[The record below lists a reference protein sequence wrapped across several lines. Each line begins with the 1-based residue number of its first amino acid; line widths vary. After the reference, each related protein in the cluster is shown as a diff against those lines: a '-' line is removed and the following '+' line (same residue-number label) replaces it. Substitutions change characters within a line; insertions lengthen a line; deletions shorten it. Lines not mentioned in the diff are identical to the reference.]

1 MMEESNG
8 DKLFGQLYDIV
19 NGQKTVS
26 QNDKDNL
33 PENQLKE
40 KLNDIQIKLNQQD
53 VFDREQDREQRR
65 IFADK
70 IFSLLCMYLL
80 VVGLIVIGCGNQ
92 NGAFHLSDSVLVVL
106 ITTTTANVIGIF
118 ILVVK
123 YLFNPRS
130 SDKNIVIKENTI
142 ARIVRKFF
150 QDK

>member
-8 DKLFGQLYDIV
+8 DKLFDQLYDIV
-19 NGQKTVS
+19 NGQETVS

-70 IFSLLCMYLL
+70 IFSLLCVYLL

>member
-1 MMEESNG
+1 MEESNG

>member
-19 NGQKTVS
+19 NGQETVS

-33 PENQLKE
+33 PEKQLKE

-70 IFSLLCMYLL
+70 IFSLLCVYLL

>member
-70 IFSLLCMYLL
+70 IFSLLCVYLL